1 MHVGV
6 LFTKPVVNLIW
17 LDLDGMSKPSDPL
30 WAVGSSETGES
41 IVSNPLHNELNV
53 PFVA

>member
-30 WAVGSSETGES
+30 WAVGSSETGGKHCLK
-41 IVSNPLHNELNV
+41 P
-53 PFVA
+53 VAQ